1 MHQYL
6 VNASFQLLPVV
17 EDRHPYLWVDEAI
30 AVIKKSGLRYEVGA
44 FATVVEARY
53 ADVMDLF
60 HAINEALLSL
70 GCTEWILSFQLQAR
84 SNSDMTG
91 EEKTAPHR

>member
-30 AVIKKSGLRYEVGA
+30 AVIKESGLRHEVGA
-44 FATVVEARY
+44 FATVVEGSY
-53 ADVMDLF
+53 DEVMNLF
-60 HAINEALLSL
+60 HAVNEKLLSL
-70 GCTEWILSFQLQAR
+70 GCREWILNFQLQAR
-84 SNSDMTG
+84 SGSDMTA